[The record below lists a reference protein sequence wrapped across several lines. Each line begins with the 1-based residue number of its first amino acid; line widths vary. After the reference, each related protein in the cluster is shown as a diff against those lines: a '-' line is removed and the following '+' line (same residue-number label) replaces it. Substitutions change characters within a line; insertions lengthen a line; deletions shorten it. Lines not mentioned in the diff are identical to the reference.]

1 MPNLIPIPIM
11 AGIYVDGNPALRVA
25 YPVNMVPVPA
35 QDGGIADGFLRPA
48 EGIVAFAPGQGVDRG
63 AIVPT
68 ATGLTNHY
76 RVSGTKLI
84 QISTAAAVT
93 VIGTIAGTGLVRM
106 VHSFDKLGVC
116 NGTTLYYWDGI
127 TLTSVTDPNAGTVN
141 DAVWIDGYWLV
152 TDGSTVAA
160 SELTDPNTFNATK
173 YGGTDRPDPIQCLLK
188 VQNELHVVS
197 RSFIDVFQNVG
208 GAGFPFQRV
217 NSAVI
222 TKGAVGR
229 RAAAVFNNAVAF
241 VGGGNTG
248 GTSEAPSVWI
258 GRNAQTVKISSR
270 EIDNL
275 LLQYTTAQL
284 ATIHLEVIF
293 DRGSEFLYMHL
304 PDRTMV
310 YDATASAAAGQP
322 VWCILVTAIDGFSQY
337 RAINIIRFNDAWM
350 VGDPLSSS
358 IGVWSTEVSTHWG
371 SDVRWE
377 FSTQMIRNEGRGA
390 IIHELELVGL
400 TGVVASGIE
409 PQVATSYSVDGKVW
423 SQDRSIKSGKI
434 GETTKRLRWFQQ
446 GTWRNYRIQRVRGD
460 SGSRL
465 SALRLEAQVEPLA
478 Y

>member
-1 MPNLIPIPIM
+1 MANPIPIPIL
-11 AGIYVDGNPALRVA
+11 AGVYVDGNPALRVA
-25 YPVNMVPVPA
+25 YPVNMIPVPA

-68 ATGLTNHY
+68 ATGLTSHF

-84 QISTAAAVT
+84 TVSTAGAVA

-106 VHSFDKLGVC
+106 VHSFDLLGVAA
-116 NGTTLYYWDGI
+116 NNVLYYWNGI
-127 TLTSVTDPNAGTVN
+127 TLITVSDPNAGTVL
-141 DAVWIDGYWLV
+141 DVVWVDGYWLV
-152 TDGSTVAA
+152 TDGTNVAC
-160 SELTDPNTFNATK
+160 SELTDPNTFSAIK

-229 RAAAVFNNAVAF
+229 RAACVFKDAVAF
-241 VGGGNTG
+241 VGGGNSG
-248 GTSEAPSVWI
+248 GSSEAPSVWI
-258 GRNAQTVKISSR
+258 GRNAQTVRISSR

-284 ATIHLEVIF
+284 ATIHLEPVV
-293 DRGSEFLYMHL
+293 DRGSEFLYLHL
-304 PDRTMV
+304 PDRTVV
-310 YDATASAAAGQP
+310 YDAIASAAAGQP
-322 VWCILVTAIDGFSQY
+322 VWCILVTAIDGFAQY
-337 RAINIIRFNDAWM
+337 RAINITRFNDRWV

-358 IGVWSTEVSTHWG
+358 IGVWSTSVSTHWG

-377 FSTQMIRNEGRGA
+377 LSTQMIRNNGLGA
-390 IIHELELVGL
+390 VIHQLELVAL
-400 TGVVASGIE
+400 TGVTAAGIE
-409 PQVATSYSVDGKVW
+409 PRVSTSYSTDGKKY
-423 SQDRSIKSGKI
+423 SQEHSIKSGNI
-434 GETTKRLRWFQQ
+434 GQTDKRLVWFQQ
-446 GTWRNYRIQRVRGD
+446 GTWRNGRIQRFRGD
-460 SGSRL
+460 SGSHL
-465 SALRLEAQVEPLA
+465 SALRLEAQVEALA

>member
-1 MPNLIPIPIM
+1 MPKITIPIL
-11 AGIYVDGNPALRVA
+11 AGNYVDGSPAVRVS
-25 YPVNMVPVPA
+25 YPVNMIPVPA

-84 QISTAAAVT
+84 SISTAGVVT
-93 VIGTIAGTGLVRM
+93 VIGTIAGTGLARM
-106 VHSFDKLGVC
+106 VHSFDRLGIAANGTLYYW
-116 NGTTLYYWDGI
+116 NGTTL
-127 TLTSVTDPNAGTVN
+127 TSVSDPNAGTVN
-141 DAVWIDGYWLV
+141 DVVWIDGYWAV
-152 TDGSTVAA
+152 TDGTNVAV
-160 SELTDPNTFNATK
+160 SELTDPDSFNATK

-217 NSAVI
+217 SSAVI

-229 RAAAVFNNAVAF
+229 RAACVFNNAVAF
-241 VGGGNTG
+241 VGGGNSG
-248 GTSEAPSVWI
+248 GTSESPGVWI

-270 EIDNL
+270 EVDNL

-284 ATIHLEVIF
+284 ATVHLEPII
-293 DRGSEFLYMHL
+293 DRGSEFLYVHL
-304 PDRTMV
+304 PDRTLV
-310 YDATASAAAGQP
+310 YDAAASAAAQSP
-322 VWCILVTAIDGFSQY
+322 IWCVLTTAIDGFSQY
-337 RAINIIRFNDAWM
+337 RAINIIRFNDQWI

-358 IGVWSTEVSTHWG
+358 IGVWSTTVSTHWG

-377 FSTQMIRNEGRGA
+377 FGTQMIRNEGRGA
-390 IIHELELVGL
+390 VIHELELVAL
-400 TGVVASGIE
+400 TGVVASGTDPRIS
-409 PQVATSYSVDGKVW
+409 TSYSLDGKTW
-423 SQDRSIKSGKI
+423 SQDKSIRSGKI
-434 GETTKRLRWFQQ
+434 GDTTKRLLWFQQ
-446 GTWRNYRIQRVRGD
+446 GNWRNYRIQRFRGD
-460 SGSRL
+460 SGSHL
-465 SALRLEAQVEPLA
+465 SALRMEAQIEGLA